1 MGCLWSHPSVHTSI
15 HEMNDVISVLHANIQ
30 AAEKKQA
37 DLRTKARGCARK
49 DRSRALFYLR
59 NAKLHDRQIMTLQ
72 GRVLACNEK
81 IMTLRNMHLASMQL
95 NAIRSAT
102 RVFKDFTR
110 QHDLDR
116 VERLQDELEDGM
128 QHVLEVSSVLETSM
142 GDTEF
147 DESELEAE
155 LNELEMVDIPVAPT
169 TSLTDNP
176 TTQVWQRSSP
186 ATLPIL
192 QPPTTRQAINTR

>member
-15 HEMNDVISVLHANIQ
+15 QDINDVIQVLHANIQ
-30 AAEKKQA
+30 AAEKKQT
-37 DLRTKARGCARK
+37 DLRTMARTYARK
-49 DRSRALFYLR
+49 DRSKALFYLR
-59 NAKLHDRQIMTLQ
+59 HAKLYDRQIIAFQ
-72 GRVLACNEK
+72 GRVLTCNEK

-155 LNELEMVDIPVAPT
+155 LNELEMVELPLAPT

-176 TTQVWQRSSP
+176 TTQAWQRSSP
-186 ATLPIL
+186 TTIPIL
-192 QPPTTRQAINTR
+192 PQPTRQAINTR